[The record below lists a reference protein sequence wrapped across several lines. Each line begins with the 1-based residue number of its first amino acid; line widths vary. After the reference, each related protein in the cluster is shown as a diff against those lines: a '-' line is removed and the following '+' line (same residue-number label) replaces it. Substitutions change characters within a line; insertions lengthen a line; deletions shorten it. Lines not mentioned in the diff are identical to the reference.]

1 MAPDTNPSNPKDQIV
16 YRYRDLQE
24 YIDWSDRDVAWVQQA
39 GPLVEAGLPGI
50 VDDFYREIERHP
62 EANKVFTGG
71 PAQVARL
78 QASLRRWL
86 DQLFLGEYD
95 HTYVL
100 GRWQVGLRHAEIGL
114 HQVYTNMALSRLRQ
128 GIHRLLRAA
137 DLPTDQLWAMV
148 EAVNKALDLDLAII
162 EDSYEYHRLR
172 LEKLA
177 ERERSERKFRNLVEA
192 AACLI
197 VILRDDSRIVY
208 FSPYAERLTGYPAED
223 VQGVPFVERFAH
235 DAEEADSA
243 DQANAASRADPSD
256 ARGLWQVA
264 LSDLPVND
272 CEMPIR
278 VRDGSFRWLVWN
290 ALRLEEFD
298 GEPAILAVGH
308 DVTEKRRSAERLLQA
323 ERLAAI
329 GQTITGLAHES
340 RNALQRINSCTE
352 MLEFEVEGN
361 EEAMQ
366 LIRRSQKAQDDLTR
380 LFDEVRSFAAPITL
394 ERSSCEVDH
403 VWREAWQ
410 LVQGDCRGRDAQL
423 EETMLTDF
431 RHANV
436 DRFRLVQVFRNLF
449 ENSLAACTDPVR
461 IQVSCRCVPHE
472 SDRGAIDR
480 QHVGRLPEPLPGAT
494 PVAASDRL
502 EIRVRDNGPGL
513 TPRAR
518 REVFEPFF
526 TTKSKGTGLGMAI
539 ADRILDAHGGSIAVG
554 DSSTSGAE
562 FVLTLPIES
571 SS

>member
-1 MAPDTNPSNPKDQIV
+1 MAPDVQQIV
-16 YRYRDLQE
+16 YRYRDLQQ
-24 YIDWSDRDVAWVQQA
+24 YIDWNEREAAWVVKA
-39 GPLVEAGLPGI
+39 SPLVAAGLPDI

-62 EANKVFTGG
+62 EASSVLTGG
-71 PAQVARL
+71 PQQVARL
-78 QASLRRWL
+78 KSSLHRWL
-86 DQLFLGEYD
+86 EQLFVGVYD
-95 HTYVL
+95 QDYVL
-100 GRWQVGLRHAEIGL
+100 TRWQVGLRHAEIGL

-128 GIHRLLRAA
+128 GIHRLLRASAQPA
-137 DLPTDQLWAMV
+137 DELWCMV

-162 EDSYEYHRLR
+162 EDSYEFHRLR

-197 VILRDDSRIVY
+197 VILRDDSSIVY

-223 VQGVPFVERFAH
+223 VSASPFIELFAH
-235 DAEEADSA
+235 DGEDA
-243 DQANAASRADPSD
+243 D
-256 ARGLWQVA
+256 ARDQPGARELWQLA
-264 LSDLPVND
+264 LRQLPVND

-290 ALRLEEFD
+290 ALRLDDFD
-298 GEPAILAVGH
+298 GDPAILAVGH
-308 DVTEKRRSAERLLQA
+308 DITEKRRSAERLLQA

-361 EEAMQ
+361 DEAMQ

-380 LFDEVRSFAAPITL
+380 LFDEVRSFAAPINL
-394 ERSSCEVDH
+394 DRSPCEVDH
-403 VWREAWQ
+403 IWREAWQ
-410 LVQGDCRGRDAQL
+410 LVQGDCRGRDAVL
-423 EETMLTDF
+423 EEVLLTDH
-431 RHANV
+431 RQTNL

-449 ENSLAACTDPVR
+449 ENALAACGDPVR
-461 IQVSCRCVPHE
+461 IQITCRCLSHE
-472 SDRGAIDR
+472 SEREERNRGR
-480 QHVGRLPEPLPGAT
+480 GRRMPEPLPGGADT
-494 PVAASDRL
+494 GGCDQL

-526 TTKSKGTGLGMAI
+526 TTKAKGTGLGMAI
-539 ADRILDAHGGSIAVG
+539 ARRILDAHGGSISVG
-554 DSSTSGAE
+554 DSPAPGAE

-571 SS
+571 FS